1 MGDLPEEKIFD
12 HFEEFCKWVDERI
25 NKDQINVLV
34 HCAAGASRSASFVIC
49 YVMWSRKMKYQD
61 ALKFVF
67 NIRRCVDPND
77 GFKKQ
82 LQAWE
87 AIILKN

>member
-1 MGDLPEEKIFD
+1 
-12 HFEEFCKWVDERI
+12 
-25 NKDQINVLV
+25 
-34 HCAAGASRSASFVIC
+34 
-49 YVMWSRKMKYQD
+49 MKYQD

-87 AIILKN
+87 TIILKN